1 MSRLSDSYQ
10 IFKNSLGVI
19 RRNLKLCWF
28 ILIVGILQVALLGIW
43 VAITGLPMA
52 GSGAAVHDWRGWL
65 GVFGWLACTGF
76 AGIFC
81 NVAMYSE
88 IFNAL
93 NGRGVSV
100 RRGFSLALSRLP
112 QIVAWSV
119 FAATVG
125 TIMRMFEERLG
136 VLGRFILRGIGIVW
150 AVATLFVVP
159 VIAREKNGINPL
171 NYLRRSA
178 AVLSAKWGESIV
190 GFVGITIL
198 SGIVI
203 FMVVALAL
211 ACIAVMVWGTIS
223 GSPETDWM
231 ACWLPVVMAV
241 LFVVIGVV
249 ITQLPMMVYI
259 GSLYIYATEGVIP
272 EGFSQR
278 DMDSAWKIKV
288 SK

>member
-1 MSRLSDSYQ
+1 MSRFSDSYG
-10 IFKNSLGVI
+10 IFKNSFRVI
-19 RRNLKLCWF
+19 RRNPKLCWF
-28 ILIVGILQVALLGIW
+28 ILIVGILQLTLLGIW
-43 VAITGLPMA
+43 IAIIGLP
-52 GSGAAVHDWRGWL
+52 GNKSGAAAHDWRGWL

-100 RRGFSLALSRLP
+100 RRGFALAVSRLP
-112 QIVAWSV
+112 QIVVWSI
-119 FAATVG
+119 FSATVG
-125 TIMRMFEERLG
+125 AVMRMFEERLS

-159 VIAREKNGINPL
+159 VIVKEKNGMNPL

-178 AVLSAKWGESIV
+178 AVLSAKWGESII
-190 GFVGITIL
+190 GFAGIAIL
-198 SGIVI
+198 SAIVI
-203 FMVVALAL
+203 SVVAVIVL
-211 ACIAVMVWGTIS
+211 ACIALMFWGTIA
-223 GSPETDWM
+223 GSPETDW
-231 ACWLPVVMAV
+231 AVRFLPVSVAI
-241 LFVVIGVV
+241 LCVILGVV
-249 ITQLPMMVYI
+249 VTQLPMMVYV

-272 EGFSQR
+272 EGFSR
-278 DMDSAWKIKV
+278 EDMDSAWKVRK

>member
-1 MSRLSDSYQ
+1 MSRFSDSYQ
-10 IFKNSLGVI
+10 VFRNSLGVI
-19 RRNLKLCWF
+19 RRNPKLCWF
-28 ILIVGILQVALLGIW
+28 VLIVGILQLVLLGTWI
-43 VAITGLPMA
+43 AITGLPVNRGGVSA
-52 GSGAAVHDWRGWL
+52 HGWL
-65 GVFGWLACTGF
+65 GIFGWLACTGF

-100 RRGFSLALSRLP
+100 RRGFALAVSRLP
-112 QIVAWSV
+112 QIVVWSV

-125 TIMRMFEERLG
+125 TVMRMFEERLS

-159 VIAREKNGINPL
+159 VIVRENSGVNPL

-178 AVLSAKWGESIV
+178 VILRAKWGESII

-198 SGIVI
+198 SAIV
-203 FMVVALAL
+203 MAVVAAVVLG
-211 ACIAVMVWGTIS
+211 CIAVMVWGTIA
-223 GSPETDWM
+223 GSSETDWM
-231 ACWLPVVMAV
+231 ACWLPVAMAI
-241 LFVVIGVV
+241 LFVVVGVV
-249 ITQLPMMVYI
+249 VTQLPMMIYI

-272 EGFSQR
+272 EGFSR
-278 DMDSAWKIKV
+278 EDMDSAWKVKK